1 MATNVVS
8 AVRTELAKA
17 IKSGDKVIITPAEWA
32 KRAGFSGSAASPLRK
47 HMARDNGNG
56 CGRQSRYP
64 AMDASTLSMILDE
77 ADAFITEDAQA
88 KRDRHAAKIRTKLRP
103 AAQKGARTAKE
114 TATRKRAAPKAS
126 SKPAA
131 VAEKVAA

>member
-8 AVRTELAKA
+8 SVNTQLAKA
-17 IKSGDKVIITPAEWA
+17 IKSGDKSILTPAEWA

-56 CGRQSRYP
+56 CGRQARYP
-64 AMDASTLSMILDE
+64 AMSAETLQMVLQE
-77 ADAFITEDAQA
+77 ADLYQAEDAQA

-103 AAQKGARTAKE
+103 AAQKGARTAKD

-126 SKPAA
+126 KPAV
-131 VAEKVAA
+131 VAEKVTA